1 MLRASAWLVL
11 LAAAACTRGAA
22 PPAPDAGASRPRV
35 EPRAVSAQTS
45 TTPELID
52 GDRVFE
58 SARAD
63 APALAAATRAR
74 WAEAEARWQE
84 VSARTRDP
92 AVPVVE
98 RQAALRALIQSLEV
112 AHPRRREAAAR
123 LLALEA
129 EASPWARST
138 YARLE
143 LQRTEVT
150 VAAYQACVRAGVC
163 TPGAPPRGEGCS
175 RGVAGREQHPVDCL
189 TRAEAEAYCRF
200 VGGRLPTVAEWR
212 AEATAGGTRGY
223 PWGPETTTCD
233 FAVMFVPLGTGADE
247 WRTTGGCGVGHAAE
261 VCSLPRGL
269 SASGLCDLAGNVW
282 EWTRDDA
289 DGLAVV
295 VGGSWKGSAPGVVP
309 TAYDA
314 EARAAEA
321 RSADVGLRCV
331 R

>member
-22 PPAPDAGASRPRV
+22 APPPDAGTAPPRI
-35 EPRAVSAQTS
+35 EPAAVSAKTS

-58 SARAD
+58 AARAD

-163 TPGAPPRGEGCS
+163 TPGALPRGEGCS

-247 WRTTGGCGVGHAAE
+247 WRTTGGCGAGHAAE
-261 VCSLPRGL
+261 VCDRPRGL

-314 EARAAEA
+314 ESRAAEA

>member
-1 MLRASAWLVL
+1 MLRAPAWLLPVMV
-11 LAAAACTRGAA
+11 AACTGGTTS
-22 PPAPDAGASRPRV
+22 PPDAGTSTTRAEVAPRGG
-35 EPRAVSAQTS
+35 AQTS

-58 SARAD
+58 AARAS

-74 WAEAEARWQE
+74 WAEAEARWQA
-84 VSARTRDP
+84 VSARARDP
-92 AVPVVE
+92 AVPVAE
-98 RQAALRALIQSLEV
+98 RQAALRALIASLDV

-129 EASPWARST
+129 EAAPWAKS
-138 YARLE
+138 AHAGLE

-150 VAAYQACVRAGVC
+150 VAAYQACVRAGAC
-163 TPGAPPRGEGCS
+163 APGEAPRGEGCS
-175 RGVAGREQHPVDCL
+175 RGAAGREPYPVDCL

-247 WRTTGGCGVGHAAE
+247 WRTTGGCGAGHAAE
-261 VCSLPRGL
+261 VCARPRGL